1 MTRTIRRTNSSTCVP
16 RPIPQPR
23 RPASTSS
30 RVPRK
35 PICQPPDPSE
45 IRPPNVQQKEKLGTK
60 ETEVLSNE
68 LLPDGRVKV
77 VTRQV
82 PGIKLPRVV
91 RPVLRGKEVEFRDT
105 RTYVEAERGKFPF
118 TQTFHTVNNITD
130 RAVVEGTIT
139 VSHAADGQTELHV
152 KGECVVKITGLGGKI
167 ESVIVE
173 NLKRSYQRLP
183 EIIAEWMTVREAMLA
198 NPQPKAPPH
207 VRAPTAGS
215 EGDDESH
222 SPTESDAG
230 STSSFASANSEI
242 GSVSGTSAD
251 GSVDGSHSNPFEATR
266 DNTRRDSRDR
276 SKRLPSLEDARSPQ
290 PFPIAPDTPPLDK
303 FLDRF
308 RTAAG
313 FETLSGGSGGG
324 RSDIDSADESGGR
337 RDNTREG
344 GSRRGR
350 YSDGS
355 TRRVGALTSLLRA
368 CCCYRGEAL
377 LSDADSDSER
387 GAGSPAS
394 GSDGYVSGGDGTFD
408 APESILTPLTPG
420 ARNTRRTRSRVGR

>member
-1 MTRTIRRTNSSTCVP
+1 M
-16 RPIPQPR
+16 
-23 RPASTSS
+23 
-30 RVPRK
+30 
-35 PICQPPDPSE
+35 
-45 IRPPNVQQKEKLGTK
+45 
-60 ETEVLSNE
+60 
-68 LLPDGRVKV
+68 

-105 RTYVEAERGKFPF
+105 RTYVEAEKGKFPF

-139 VSHAADGQTELHV
+139 VRHAVDGQTELHV

-242 GSVSGTSAD
+242 GSLSGTSAD
-251 GSVDGSHSNPFEATR
+251 GSVDGSHSNPFETSR

-337 RDNTREG
+337 RDNAREG

>member
-1 MTRTIRRTNSSTCVP
+1 M
-16 RPIPQPR
+16 
-23 RPASTSS
+23 
-30 RVPRK
+30 
-35 PICQPPDPSE
+35 
-45 IRPPNVQQKEKLGTK
+45 
-60 ETEVLSNE
+60 
-68 LLPDGRVKV
+68 

-242 GSVSGTSAD
+242 GSLSGTSAD
-251 GSVDGSHSNPFEATR
+251 GSVDGSHSNPFEAAR

-337 RDNTREG
+337 RDNAREG

>member
-1 MTRTIRRTNSSTCVP
+1 M
-16 RPIPQPR
+16 
-23 RPASTSS
+23 
-30 RVPRK
+30 
-35 PICQPPDPSE
+35 
-45 IRPPNVQQKEKLGTK
+45 
-60 ETEVLSNE
+60 
-68 LLPDGRVKV
+68 

-105 RTYVEAERGKFPF
+105 RTYVEAEKGKFPF

-242 GSVSGTSAD
+242 GSLSGTSAD

-276 SKRLPSLEDARSPQ
+276 SKWLPSLEDARSPQ

-337 RDNTREG
+337 RDNTHEG

>member
-1 MTRTIRRTNSSTCVP
+1 
-16 RPIPQPR
+16 
-23 RPASTSS
+23 
-30 RVPRK
+30 
-35 PICQPPDPSE
+35 
-45 IRPPNVQQKEKLGTK
+45 
-60 ETEVLSNE
+60 
-68 LLPDGRVKV
+68 V

-139 VSHAADGQTELHV
+139 VSHAADGQTTLHV

-337 RDNTREG
+337 RDNAREG
-344 GSRRGR
+344 DSRRGR

-420 ARNTRRTRSRVGR
+420 ARNMRRTRSRVGR